1 MAPGSNNVV
10 IDAKDG
16 NHTATI
22 IFLHG
27 LGDTGHGWAETFAAI
42 KPSYCKLICPTAPA
56 QPVTLNAGMIMPS
69 WFDLMTLTH
78 NGPEDAEGISKAS
91 QSIIKIIEEEMSKHN
106 IPAERILLGG
116 FSQGGALSLHTGL
129 RYSKPLAG
137 ILAFSCWL
145 PLHKDYP
152 DAFVQGNKEV
162 PVLQCHGEADPLV
175 PKMWGNMTADIL
187 KGFLKTFEFKVYRG
201 MGHSSCNEE
210 LRDAAAFI
218 SKSLPPL

>member
-78 NGPEDAEGISKAS
+78 NGPEDAEGIAN
-91 QSIIKIIEEEMSKHN
+91 KHN

-145 PLHKDYP
+145 PLHKDILMLRSSIR
-152 DAFVQGNKEV
+152 V
-162 PVLQCHGEADPLV
+162 PVLHVTVKL
-175 PKMWGNMTADIL
+175 IL
-187 KGFLKTFEFKVYRG
+187 WFQNVGKHDFTFVFIAPNSYHYKN
-201 MGHSSCNEE
+201 SCK
-210 LRDAAAFI
+210 L
-218 SKSLPPL
+218 